1 MNVKIAYVGDF
12 INYGTSLQTSGTS
25 LVILLSGMEN
35 VTSIDV
41 YCPKVNRI
49 MEEFKIPK
57 KVKVIDFFLYDNS
70 ISIARLL
77 MIKWKVYDLVIFNLL
92 PTGFGKRSIPNAM
105 ALVTPLLLTKL
116 FRIND
121 IKIIYHNS
129 VFTNDV
135 KNLGYNS
142 PYNKIRSHLLGIL
155 EKIIFK
161 KVPTYVLLNI
171 YKERID
177 NVIGKNL
184 VRVLDAS
191 YLEAITTVYMNNL
204 IDKVLIKT
212 EKSKVPTILLHGF
225 WGPQKNIEMALSSL
239 FKLKDDGI
247 KFRLIISGG
256 VNLHFPDYEAKFK
269 KILDS
274 YSNIIDE
281 YIGYVKEKDI
291 MSIFL
296 KADLLILPY
305 NTPGGHSGVIEQGKF
320 FEVPTLAFDFPEYK
334 EQANGNPI
342 VKLIKPEELYITLAS
357 VLNSNQRPNIIK
369 IENKIILTSHNVES
383 ILNTTGGG
391 KIN

>member
-1 MNVKIAYVGDF
+1 MKIAYVGDF

>member
-1 MNVKIAYVGDF
+1 VKIAYVGDF